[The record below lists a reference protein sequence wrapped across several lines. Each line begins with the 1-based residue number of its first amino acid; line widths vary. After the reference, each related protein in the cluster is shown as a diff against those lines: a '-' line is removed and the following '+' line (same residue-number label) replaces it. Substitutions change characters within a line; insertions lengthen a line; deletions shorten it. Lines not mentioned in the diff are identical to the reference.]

1 VNSSNIFRQGL
12 ATALMLASCPAWPSN
27 RVRRWCPVRLA
38 VIDWG
43 RLREAR
49 FQERNKIMSTPTS
62 VQKPSLVV
70 RWIPALAWLRS
81 YQWAWLRF
89 DLVAGLTTAA
99 VVIPKAMAY
108 AAIAGL
114 PLEVGLYTALIPLVV
129 YAVLGTS
136 RPLSVTTS
144 ATLAIMSVSIL
155 GEVAGSGG
163 PAALLAACATLSLLV
178 GVFLLLAGLFRLGV
192 VASFISDPVLTGF
205 KAGVGF
211 VVILDQIPKLV
222 GIHITKTGFFQDIG
236 SIVTSLPHTSI
247 TTLSLSVVMLAL
259 MLGLEHFA
267 PKVPAALVTVAA
279 GIAAVA
285 FFGLD
290 KAGVSVV
297 GTLQGGLPSF
307 ALPDLSLVQQ
317 LWPAALG
324 IALMSFV
331 ESAAAGRAFLHK
343 GESTPDANSELV
355 ATGMANLAGSFF
367 HIMPAGGGTTQT
379 AVNDAAGARSQV
391 AGLVTAAVVVAT
403 LLFLAP
409 LFAMMPHATLAAVVI
424 VASIGL
430 CSPAQF
436 LAIRRI
442 RYMEFR
448 WALVAVIGVL
458 LLGTLKGVLVAVL
471 VSLVS
476 LMVHANLYPL
486 HVLGRKPGTNVF
498 RPRSPEHPE
507 DETFPEMLLLRPEG
521 LIYFGNTS
529 RISQQIRE
537 LRLAATPRVI
547 VLDLSAVA
555 NLEFTALR
563 MLIDGE
569 ETLRNE
575 GIMLWLV
582 GLNPEVLE
590 VVQHSGLGDQLG
602 RERMF
607 FNLEQAVEHYLK
619 GTAGEVRV

>member
-1 VNSSNIFRQGL
+1 
-12 ATALMLASCPAWPSN
+12 M
-27 RVRRWCPVRLA
+27 
-38 VIDWG
+38 
-43 RLREAR
+43 
-49 FQERNKIMSTPTS
+49 
-62 VQKPSLVV
+62 QKPAQVV
-70 RWIPALAWLRS
+70 RWVPALSWLGS
-81 YQWAWLRF
+81 YHREWLRF

-144 ATLAIMSVSIL
+144 STIAIMAVGIL
-155 GEVAGSGG
+155 GQVASSGG
-163 PAALLAACATLSLLV
+163 PAALVSASATLSLLV
-178 GVFLLLAGLFRLGV
+178 GAFLLLAGLFRLGV
-192 VASFISDPVLTGF
+192 VANLISDPVLTGF
-205 KAGVGF
+205 KAGVGL
-211 VVILDQIPKLV
+211 VIILDQLPKLL
-222 GIHITKTGFFQDIG
+222 GIHITKAGFFQDIW
-236 SIVTSLPHTSI
+236 SIVTHLPHTSI
-247 TTLSLSVVMLAL
+247 PTLILGVVMLTL

-267 PKVPAALVTVAA
+267 PKVPAALVTVAV
-279 GIAAVA
+279 GIAASA

-290 KAGVSVV
+290 TAGVSLV

-307 ALPDLSLVQQ
+307 AFPDLSLVQQ

-355 ATGMANLAGSFF
+355 ATGMANLVGGFF
-367 HIMPAGGGTTQT
+367 HNMPAGGGTTQT
-379 AVNDAAGARSQV
+379 AVNDGAGARSQL
-391 AGLVTAAVVVAT
+391 AGVVTAAVVMAT

-409 LFAMMPHATLAAVVI
+409 LFAMMPHATLAAVVV

-442 RYMEFR
+442 RYMEYR
-448 WALVAVIGVL
+448 WALVAVIGVV
-458 LLGTLKGVLVAVL
+458 LLGTLKGVLVAVV
-471 VSLVS
+471 VSLVG
-476 LMVHANLYPL
+476 LMVHGNRYPV

-507 DETFPEMLLLRPEG
+507 DETYPGLLLLRPEG
-521 LIYFGNTS
+521 LIYFGNVP
-529 RISQQIRE
+529 RLAQQMRE
-537 LRLAATPRVI
+537 LRLAAAPTVLA
-547 VLDLSAVA
+547 LDLGAVV
-555 NLEFTALR
+555 NLEFTALK
-563 MLIDGE
+563 MLIEAEEKLRTDG
-569 ETLRNE
+569 
-575 GIMLWLV
+575 ISLWLV
-582 GLNPEVLE
+582 ALNPEVLE
-590 VVQHSGLGDQLG
+590 VIQHSGLGERLG

-607 FNLEQAVEHYLK
+607 FTLEQAVERYQK
-619 GTAGEVRV
+619 GSNGQPQG